1 MRINMFDAQN
11 LSKNNDLNKDGTSL
25 NLQEKKRAEKLKEA
39 ENVAKEFEGIYL
51 DMMIK
56 SMRQTAKP
64 EDESNAHDIFQSM
77 LDGEYAK
84 LMTDSQNFGIR
95 NLLLNW
101 MKENDPALNTNLKT
115 LNNNNVKIPNAEDI
129 ANSKKIFAEFKNS
142 NIVNKIALDQ
152 YKTEANK

>member
-1 MRINMFDAQN
+1 MRINMLYSQN
-11 LSKNNDLNKDGTSL
+11 IINSNDLKKDSNSL
-25 NLQEKKRAEKLKEA
+25 TPLEKKRGEKLKEA

-84 LMTDSQNFGIR
+84 LMTESQNFGIR
-95 NLLLNW
+95 DLLLNW
-101 MKENDPALNTNLKT
+101 MKENDPALNLNLKT
-115 LNNNNVKIPNAEDI
+115 LNN
-129 ANSKKIFAEFKNS
+129 ANSKTSNSQDTDATKKAFADFKNS
-142 NIVNKIALDQ
+142 NIINKISLDQ
-152 YKTEANK
+152 YKIEANK